1 MVVVVVVRGFEKIL
15 VDLPRL
21 LVESNPFSRKE
32 DEGEGKKLGR
42 VGTFRLPSPSARCFS
57 PLENGDQASLVKQ
70 SKLASIPPLWLRS
83 KDSSFPSAKT
93 TGHVSSTPIFPFFAK
108 YRTSRR
114 RGETKESGVKRALI
128 RKDIKEGSGDE

>member
-1 MVVVVVVRGFEKIL
+1 MVVAVVRGFEKIL
-15 VDLPRL
+15 VDLPRRI
-21 LVESNPFSRKE
+21 ESIFSKGGR
-32 DEGEGKKLGR
+32 GGRKKLSQ

-70 SKLASIPPLWLRS
+70 SKLAPLWLRS

-128 RKDIKEGSGDE
+128 RKDVKEGSGDE